1 MAFIT
6 RKITRT
12 SQPQELVGID
22 WSNPLTAG
30 LVFATD
36 EPSRLRDS
44 VSGVFPSATVGGI
57 GSAVTKYGKAIDFS
71 SDVFSY
77 GNVDLLAG
85 VTNATFQII
94 EIPNSTEQVAG
105 IVNKRLAHNNQNSYS
120 IGYNYVSN
128 QFTVEIGSSLGTQP
142 IIAYGFN
149 LASFSTSGNSI
160 VTTINGTAAAGEK
173 VKLWNNGISVAIV
186 SVPLD
191 SAISGFFYG
200 TAPLELGR
208 VNSGALYY
216 GGKLVLARIWNRN
229 ISESEAKSLSDNP
242 WQIFEPIEETIWIPD
257 GVSVTLPTLVQPAS
271 TTSAGAWTAT
281 GAATLHEAIDEA
293 TPSDADYISVAAAS
307 TCELV
312 LADSAFPTGNVSL
325 AYRAL
330 SSTASTLTVT
340 LKQGATTIMTRTHAL
355 TGTTT
360 LYTQALT
367 AGEVAAIVAGPI
379 TCTLTSS

>member
-30 LVFATD
+30 LVSGTNHSRPEIDLATGLNGSNTRSLGVGPIGRNTTTTGLIIHQHNPLQV
-36 EPSRLRDS
+36 EITGNRDRTAFFVLSTTTTGNTVISEKGTNTS
-44 VSGVFPSATVGGI
+44 VVCQTLFSKFSWRGAGSSGDSIST
-57 GSAVTKYGKAIDFS
+57 T
-71 SDVFSY
+71 SDITSGLPV
-77 GNVDLLAG
+77 A
-85 VTNATFQII
+85 
-94 EIPNSTEQVAG
+94 VAG
-105 IVNKRLAHNNQNSYS
+105 TYRQTVFTQSVFFSGIKEKTNTGT
-120 IGYNYVSN
+120 IDNY
-128 QFTVEIGSSLGTQP
+128 T
-142 IIAYGFN
+142 
-149 LASFSTSGNSI
+149 
-160 VTTINGTAAAGEK
+160 
-173 VKLWNNGISVAIV
+173 
-186 SVPLD
+186 
-191 SAISGFFYG
+191 G
-200 TAPLELGR
+200 TAPLVVGARFGNLYGFPGQIYISLFFNR
-208 VNSGALYY
+208 VLSD
-216 GGKLVLARIWNRN
+216 VEI
-229 ISESEAKSLSDNP
+229 KSLSDNP

-293 TPSDADYISVAAAS
+293 TYSDADYISVAAAS

-312 LADSAFPTGNVSL
+312 LAESAFPTGNVSL

-330 SSTASTLTVT
+330 SSTGNTLTVT

-355 TGTTT
+355 TGTAT

>member
-57 GSAVTKYGKAIDFS
+57 GSAVTNYGKAIDFS

-94 EIPNSTEQVAG
+94 EIPNSTAQAAG
-105 IVNKRLAHNNQNSYS
+105 IVNKRLAHNNNNSYS

-128 QFTVEIGSSLGTQP
+128 QFTVEIGSSLGTQS

-160 VTTINGTAAAGEK
+160 VTTINGTAAAGQK
-173 VKLWNNGISVAIV
+173 VKLWNNGISVATV
-186 SVPLD
+186 ATLFD
-191 SAISGFFYG
+191 SAIGGFFYG
-200 TAPLELGR
+200 TTPLELGR
-208 VNSGALYY
+208 VNNGTYY
-216 GGKLVLARIWNRN
+216 YAGKVVLVRIWNRD

-257 GVSVTLPTLVQPAS
+257 GVSVTLPTLVQPVS
-271 TTSAGAWTAT
+271 TTSAGAWTPT
-281 GAATLHEAIDEA
+281 GAATLHEAIDEVI
-293 TPSDADYISVAAAS
+293 PSDADYISVAAAS

-312 LADSAFPTGNVSL
+312 LAESAFPTGNVSL

-340 LKQGATTIMTRTHAL
+340 LKQGVTTIMTRTHTL
-355 TGTTT
+355 SGTAT
-360 LYTQALT
+360 LYTQPLT

>member
-22 WSNPLTAG
+22 WRNPLTNELAG
-30 LVFATD
+30 CLLAGRTVDLASNESASVSNLLVVESGLSAVTTAPGIPIGLSTPRTMVFVGNILSSTGSNPNFCTADGAYWSSSSNNGGFYFYRVHTSSKISIGAWNNNSL
-36 EPSRLRDS
+36 ELVGPVHPIGKPLCI
-44 VSGVFPSATVGGI
+44 SGVFASGTLTGYIDGVSFGAK
-57 GSAVTKYGKAIDFS
+57 AV
-71 SDVFSY
+71 
-77 GNVDLLAG
+77 
-85 VTNATFQII
+85 
-94 EIPNSTEQVAG
+94 PAG
-105 IVNKRLAHNNQNSYS
+105 IK
-120 IGYNYVSN
+120 
-128 QFTVEIGSSLGTQP
+128 P
-142 IIAYGFN
+142 
-149 LASFSTSGNSI
+149 GN
-160 VTTINGTAAAGEK
+160 G
-173 VKLWNNGISVAIV
+173 L
-186 SVPLD
+186 
-191 SAISGFFYG
+191 F
-200 TAPLELGR
+200 
-208 VNSGALYY
+208 NSGSVDWGETTGQLGLIFHRGLSA
-216 GGKLVLARIWNRN
+216 AEI
-229 ISESEAKSLSDNP
+229 KSLSDNP
-242 WQIFEPIEETIWIPD
+242 WQIFEPIEETICIPD
-257 GVSVTLPTLVQPAS
+257 GVSVTLPTLVQPTS

-293 TPSDADYISVAAAS
+293 TYSDADYISVAAAS

-330 SSTASTLTVT
+330 SSTGDTLTVT

-355 TGTTT
+355 TGTAT